1 MRLNKLAIST
11 VCLPLMLV
19 GCGVQDP
26 EPSAESEAPN
36 NGDTSLEGFEPRPS
50 DAPILGN
57 VTAEGE
63 CDPQVVKMDNE
74 KNTPHIHYE
83 GQPGDEL
90 TIKYMNGDEVVQ
102 EDSVELSS
110 TTTSIQTGSSTYNGD
125 LDRAEI
131 VAKGRSGTDGTCH
144 ITIK

>member
-1 MRLNKLAIST
+1 
-11 VCLPLMLV
+11 
-19 GCGVQDP
+19 
-26 EPSAESEAPN
+26 
-36 NGDTSLEGFEPRPS
+36 
-50 DAPILGN
+50 
-57 VTAEGE
+57 
-63 CDPQVVKMDNE
+63 MDNE

-90 TIKYMNGDEVVQ
+90 IIKYMNGDEVVQ

-110 TTTSIQTGSSTYNGD
+110 TTTSIQTGASTYNGD